1 MVRPWT
7 RGGSAC
13 PPRPADG
20 NPPGAAESEP
30 VGKERHGLPG
40 PVWSSDPWGP
50 QGPALIP
57 AARTACRE
65 RRDGQL
71 PLSVQPHWGAPQ
83 IVVVEHNTEGHQG
96 CSMMSSFPLANTW
109 LTAII
114 PRGERITALDW
125 AGDIQ
130 AGLQ

>member
-1 MVRPWT
+1 MVYSVPF
-7 RGGSAC
+7 
-13 PPRPADG
+13 
-20 NPPGAAESEP
+20 
-30 VGKERHGLPG
+30 G
-40 PVWSSDPWGP
+40 PVTRWDRKALPSFPRRDP
-50 QGPALIP
+50 
-57 AARTACRE
+57 TCRE

-83 IVVVEHNTEGHQG
+83 IVVVEHNAEGHQG